1 MPITVKHIKRIVAS
15 VLWVLV
21 AAGCITLLAAA
32 VKNKETKYCNGVDI
46 TISGVNNI
54 FFIDKSDVYAII
66 KNYGGD
72 STEKKSLAAIDLK
85 LIEKEL
91 KKDVWVKNA
100 ELYFDNNNILKVFVE
115 EREPIARIF
124 TIGGNSFYI
133 DSSCMVLPLSN
144 KFSARLPII
153 TSYVSE
159 NKVASKADSAL
170 LKDIKNISIKIAAD
184 TFLMAMIEQIDIL
197 TNRTFEMTPK
207 IGKQVIIF
215 GDATDIDL
223 KLSKLKMFYKNIM
236 TLSGWNKYSKIN
248 LQYKNQVVA
257 SIRGAEDIASDSL
270 RTLLLIKAI
279 AENAA
284 AASADSSQ
292 VFQSDASKNNADSS
306 MINQSVERE
315 DEGINPT
322 SGAQKPPVVLPTTTL
337 PTADAKQES
346 IKPVAVKPTVVKQ
359 AVNKPTMVM
368 PKKIVVPAKLPAK
381 LPAKKPAKKP
391 IPKETNEY

>member
-46 TISGVNNI
+46 IITGVNNI

-133 DSSCMVLPLSN
+133 DSSCMVLPLSA
-144 KFSARLPII
+144 KFSARLPIV

-159 NKVASKADSAL
+159 NKVASKADSAVL
-170 LKDIKNISIKIAAD
+170 NDIKNISIKIAAD

-197 TNRTFEMTPK
+197 PNRNFEMTPK

-284 AASADSSQ
+284 AASADSLQ

-322 SGAQKPPVVLPTTTL
+322 SGTQKPPVVLPTTTL
-337 PTADAKQES
+337 PAADTKQES

-368 PKKIVVPAKLPAK
+368 PKKIVVPAKP
-381 LPAKKPAKKP
+381 PAKKPAKKP
-391 IPKETNEY
+391 IPKEMNEY

>member
-1 MPITVKHIKRIVAS
+1 MPITLKHIKRIVAS
-15 VLWVLV
+15 VLWALV
-21 AAGCITLLAAA
+21 AVGCITLLAAA

-46 TISGVNNI
+46 TITGVNNI

-133 DSSCMVLPLSN
+133 DSSCMVLPLST

-153 TSYVSE
+153 TSYVSD
-159 NKVASKADSAL
+159 NKVASKADSAVL
-170 LKDIKNISIKIAAD
+170 NDIKNISIKIAAD
-184 TFLMAMIEQIDIL
+184 TFLMALIEQIDIL
-197 TNRTFEMTPK
+197 PNRTFEMTPK

-292 VFQSDASKNNADSS
+292 VFLSDASKNNADSS

-322 SGAQKPPVVLPTTTL
+322 SSGQKPLVVLPITL
-337 PTADAKQES
+337 LPSSDAKRES
-346 IKPVAVKPTVVKQ
+346 TKPVAVKPTVVKQ
-359 AVNKPTMVM
+359 AVNKPTMVLS
-368 PKKIVVPAKLPAK
+368 KKIVVPAKP
-381 LPAKKPAKKP
+381 PAKKTAKKP

>member
-1 MPITVKHIKRIVAS
+1 MPITVKHIKRIVTS

-21 AAGCITLLAAA
+21 AAGCVTLLAAA

-46 TISGVNNI
+46 IITGVNNI

-144 KFSARLPII
+144 KFSARLPIV

-170 LKDIKNISIKIAAD
+170 LNDIKNISIKIAAD

-197 TNRTFEMTPK
+197 PNRTFEMTPK

-322 SGAQKPPVVLPTTTL
+322 AGAQKPLVVLPSTL
-337 PTADAKQES
+337 LPAADAKRES
-346 IKPVAVKPTVVKQ
+346 TKPVAVKPAVEKQ
-359 AVNKPTMVM
+359 ALNKPTMVL
-368 PKKIVVPAKLPAK
+368 PKKIVVPAKP
-381 LPAKKPAKKP
+381 PAKKPARKP
-391 IPKETNEY
+391 IPKEANEY